1 MSKVKSGLK
10 AGELEFL
17 IAFWQRIAEE
27 FAETENLIFEWQNYM
42 DTRRV
47 IGKAIDAL
55 PEDEIAELKL
65 NINAL
70 DAMLMEK
77 TFEINESIWGDGE
90 ESEDH
95 YDRETYWYYYRM
107 NELVFQ
113 TESERFTKK
122 D

>member
-10 AGELEFL
+10 AGEFEFL
-17 IAFWQRIAEE
+17 VAFWQRIAEE

-47 IGKAIDAL
+47 IGKAIGSLTDDAKA
-55 PEDEIAELKL
+55 EIEMK
-65 NINAL
+65 ISSL
-70 DAMLMEK
+70 DAQLMAK
-77 TFEINESIWGDGE
+77 TFEIKESIWGDGT

-95 YDRETYWYYYRM
+95 YDREIYWFYYRM
-107 NELVFQ
+107 NEPVF
-113 TESERFTKK
+113 TAENGRFTKK